1 MPSFKAVDLEGRC
14 AAGSKLFVFQE
25 PSVKIGV
32 DSRALGPMKTG
43 VGTYV
48 SEVLQHWPANRSA
61 DSFALFSHQAIGYP
75 ETAGVQHKLA
85 HARWG
90 LPWYLLQSHRLMS
103 QTSLSLFWG
112 TQGLLPLRLPKILP
126 AVVTIHDCIHQQGSR
141 YAPSV
146 PYNWA
151 HRCLIPLAVQRAL
164 RVLVVSRFVADEV
177 MRCLRVA
184 ASKIEVT
191 PLGVRREFFGDFQ
204 RSPVSD
210 GGVEIDPDTV
220 TRHQAAVLAKYKIKK
235 PFVLGVGT
243 LEPRKNLRALL
254 EAFALLPSRMTNQ
267 FQLVLAGKPGW
278 GTTNL
283 EKYLQK
289 YGQRS
294 SLVLTGYVSD
304 DELRALYA
312 TAELFVFP
320 SFYEGFGLPVAEAL
334 ASGCPVIASTAP
346 SLKEVAGSAA
356 IFVDPKSAPGEW
368 SRAIVRVAESAELR
382 HSLAIA
388 GREQAR
394 RFSWET
400 CAQQTSDVLRSVAEG
415 GV

>member
-1 MPSFKAVDLEGRC
+1 MHA
-14 AAGSKLFVFQE
+14 FQE

-32 DSRALGPMKTG
+32 DARALGPMRTG

-48 SEVLQHWPANRSA
+48 AEVLHHWPASRSA
-61 DSFALFSHQAIGYP
+61 DSFALFSHQAIRYP
-75 ETAGVQHKLA
+75 EAIDVQHKLA

-90 LPWYLLQSHRLMS
+90 LPWYLLQSHRLIS
-103 QTSLSLFWG
+103 QSPLSLFWG

-126 AVVTIHDCIHQQGSR
+126 AVVTIHDCIHQQGTR

-151 HRCLIPLAVQRAL
+151 HRCFLPLAVQRAL
-164 RVLVVSRFVADEV
+164 RILVVSRFVADEV
-177 MRCLRVA
+177 MRCLPVP

-191 PLGVRREFFGDFQ
+191 PLGVRREFFGDFK
-204 RSPVSD
+204 RSQVGD
-210 GGVEIDPDTV
+210 GGVENEADKFTQ
-220 TRHQAAVLAKYKIKK
+220 HQAAVLAKYRIKN

-243 LEPRKNLRALL
+243 LEPRKNLRTLL

-283 EKYLQK
+283 EKYLQN
-289 YGQRS
+289 YAQRF
-294 SLVLTGYVSD
+294 SLVLTGYVSED
-304 DELRALYA
+304 DLRALYA
-312 TAELFVFP
+312 AAELFVFP

-356 IFVDPKSAPGEW
+356 IFVDPKSPPEEW
-368 SRAIVRVAESAELR
+368 SRAIIRLAESAELR

-388 GREQAR
+388 GRERAR
-394 RFSWET
+394 QFSWET

-415 GV
+415 GA